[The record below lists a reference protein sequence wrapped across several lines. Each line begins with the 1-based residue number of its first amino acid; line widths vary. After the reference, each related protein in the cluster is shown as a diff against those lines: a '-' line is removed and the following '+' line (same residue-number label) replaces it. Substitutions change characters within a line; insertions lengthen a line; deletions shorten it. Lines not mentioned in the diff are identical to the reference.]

1 MNGKETLMALNT
13 DQKKFITK
21 KVISLGTM
29 EGVKSLYCKDDR
41 VSAYAL
47 QIANKLFK
55 KGERNENL

>member
-1 MNGKETLMALNT
+1 MALDE
-13 DQKKFITK
+13 DQVKFITE
-21 KVISLGTM
+21 KVKSLGAI
-29 EGVKSLYCKDDR
+29 EKVKSLYCKDDR

>member
-1 MNGKETLMALNT
+1 MALDE
-13 DQKKFITK
+13 DQVKFVTK

-29 EGVKSLYCKDDR
+29 DKVKSLYHKDDR

-55 KGERNENL
+55 KGK